1 MLAWLDGL
9 AAFAGRDGAALV
21 RAASA
26 ARGSGHPA
34 APNIERS
41 LRAFARALEGDHRSA
56 ARELAALERQCAER
70 VDGCDVT
77 APNIAANRLAAA
89 SWLLEDGDTVKA
101 AHLLTWHD
109 ANIPGWHWSFVVRPL
124 AFLMQARIAE
134 AWGDTATASARYRQ
148 FLRRYD
154 RPLPAQAHMVNEA
167 RLALARLS
175 GADDPAADP

>member
-1 MLAWLDGL
+1 V
-9 AAFAGRDGAALV
+9 V

-26 ARGSGHPA
+26 ARISGHPA
-34 APNIERS
+34 AANIERS
-41 LRAFARALEGDHRSA
+41 LRAFGRALEGDHRSA

-70 VDGCDVT
+70 VQGCDVT

-89 SWLLEDGDTVKA
+89 TWLLEDGDTVEA

-134 AWGDTATASARYRQ
+134 AWGDSAVAGEHYRQ

-154 RPLPAQAHMVNEA
+154 RPMPAQARLVSEA
-167 RLALARLS
+167 RRALARLS
-175 GADDPAADP
+175 GGAGSPADP